1 MRVLDHDITREASMS
16 DLPAEKSS
24 KDGMATAATL
34 IGVLNPVILAILA
47 YFLNSG
53 LERNRVAIESAK
65 AQIEENSAKLLDL
78 KTAAET
84 SALELQGRVDKVK
97 VISDFMRDLSGSD
110 ERRRSLA
117 IEAIMIAMPDE
128 ATRLVAAIGKF
139 SATQDPTRAADIATA
154 NSAVSNVR
162 DGLVS
167 DMFSPTK
174 MRRVEALGTLKRGW
188 TRDPSVIE
196 ALVDQATLAV
206 KDRAQANWARPAA
219 DDPAAQNLYSI
230 YNVVTFLSFVRIEL
244 DPPLR
249 TKVSAFL
256 QAAMPNSDDTRRIA
270 TAIQSRF
277 KS

>member
-1 MRVLDHDITREASMS
+1 
-16 DLPAEKSS
+16 
-24 KDGMATAATL
+24 
-34 IGVLNPVILAILA
+34 
-47 YFLNSG
+47 
-53 LERNRVAIESAK
+53 
-65 AQIEENSAKLLDL
+65 
-78 KTAAET
+78 
-84 SALELQGRVDKVK
+84 VK
-97 VISDFMRDLSGSD
+97 VISDFMRDLSGTD

-174 MRRVEALGTLKRGW
+174 MRRGEALGTLERGW
-188 TRDPSVIE
+188 TRDQAVIE
-196 ALVDQATLAV
+196 ALVDQAMLAV
-206 KDRAQANWARPAA
+206 KERAQANWVRPAP
-219 DDPAAQNLYSI
+219 DDPAAQNLSSI
-230 YNVVTFLSFVRIEL
+230 YNVVYFLSFVRIEL

-249 TKVSAFL
+249 AKVSALL

-270 TAIQSRF
+270 TAIASRF
-277 KS
+277 KP